1 MPRQCCPC
9 CTCLDITEPLSCSS
23 TNLPQPETSPKHQHS
38 ISENNGHQ
46 TRTTG
51 SDSNVYHTAFWSIV
65 VFTSVVSGGVFI
77 LDNTQE
83 FLKSTVQT
91 TLDSVVPLSQVLFPS
106 VVVCNV
112 NQVRK
117 SLFNELGFHD
127 NETLMRIMYED
138 FIRGTK
144 DNSDNSTYQGSEFE
158 EDQEHALKRKDFY
171 QVSSYL

>member
-1 MPRQCCPC
+1 M
-9 CTCLDITEPLSCSS
+9 
-23 TNLPQPETSPKHQHS
+23 
-38 ISENNGHQ
+38 
-46 TRTTG
+46 
-51 SDSNVYHTAFWSIV
+51 YHTAFWSIV

-144 DNSDNSTYQGSEFE
+144 DNSDNSTYQDSEFE